1 MIKKLACFEFMQ
13 YCIKQKGLQV
23 VAYVIMSNHIHLIVQ
38 SSTDDLSGIIRDFKK
53 YTVRRIIES
62 IELVPESRRE

>member
-1 MIKKLACFEFMQ
+1 MQ